1 METVNAFRVSPNYT
15 NLLSRIPP
23 KIIRTELE
31 NEQYTQALYEL
42 EHRPEALSAEEE
54 ELAEL
59 LTLIIE
65 DFEERQHRLPHASP
79 AEALAFLID
88 EHGLAIEDLSDVLR
102 SPRDI
107 LSGQRTLTTDEI
119 RRLSDRFHVS
129 PELFF

>member
-1 METVNAFRVSPNYT
+1 MNAFRVSPDYT

-42 EHRPEALSAEEE
+42 EHRPEPLAPEEE

-65 DFEERQHRLPHASP
+65 DFEGRQHPLPHASP
-79 AEALAFLID
+79 IEALAFLID
-88 EHGLAIEDLSDVLR
+88 QHGLAIEDLSDIVR
-102 SPRDI
+102 SPEDI
-107 LSGQRTLTTDEI
+107 LSGQRKLTSDEI
-119 RRLSDRFHVS
+119 RSLSERFHVS

>member
-1 METVNAFRVSPNYT
+1 MNAFRVSPDYT

-31 NEQYTQALYEL
+31 NEQYTEALYEL
-42 EHRPEALSAEEE
+42 EHRSEPLTPEEE

-65 DFEERQHRLPHASP
+65 DFEERQHGLPHASP
-79 AEALAFLID
+79 PESLAFLID
-88 EHGLAIEDLSDVLR
+88 QHGLAIEDLSDVLS
-102 SPRDI
+102 SPGDI
-107 LSGQRTLTTDEI
+107 LSGQRKLTTDEI
-119 RRLSDRFHVS
+119 RLLSERFHVS

>member
-1 METVNAFRVSPNYT
+1 MSPDYT

-23 KIIRTELE
+23 KNIRTGLE

-42 EHRPEALSAEEE
+42 EHRARPLTPEQE

-65 DFEERQHRLPHASP
+65 DFEERQYRLPQASP
-79 AEALAFLID
+79 AETLAFLMD
-88 EHGLAIEDLSDVLR
+88 QHDLTIEDLSGIIH
-102 SPRDI
+102 SPADI
-107 LSGQRTLTTDEI
+107 LFGHRELTTEEI
-119 RRLSDRFHVS
+119 RMLSERFHVS

>member
-1 METVNAFRVSPNYT
+1 MNAFRVSPDYT
-15 NLLSRIPP
+15 KLLSRIPP

-42 EHRPEALSAEEE
+42 EHCPGPLTSEEE

-79 AEALAFLID
+79 TEALAFLID

-102 SPRDI
+102 SPGDI
-107 LSGQRTLTTDEI
+107 LSGQLKLTTDEI
-119 RRLSDRFHVS
+119 RRLSERFHVS

>member
-1 METVNAFRVSPNYT
+1 MNAFRVSPDYT
-15 NLLSRIPP
+15 NLLNRIPP
-23 KIIRTELE
+23 KIIRTETE

-42 EHRPEALSAEEE
+42 EHRPGTLSPEEE

-65 DFEERQHRLPHASP
+65 DFEERHHQLPHASP
-79 AEALAFLID
+79 TEALAFLID
-88 EHGLAIEDLSDVLR
+88 QHGLAVEDLSDVLS

-107 LSGQRTLTTDEI
+107 FSGQRKLTADEI
-119 RRLSDRFHVS
+119 RLLSERFHVS